1 VALAVVPLVLALL
14 ARASDEWGEE
24 RDDEGD
30 GGDET
35 GSASDHGH
43 LQINGTRQR
52 ARAVER

>member
-1 VALAVVPLVLALL
+1 MTLAVVPLVLALL
-14 ARASDEWGEE
+14 ARASDEGSEE